1 MKLICSTAGQSN
13 SSLQNVAFVFMGCSN
28 PVWLKS
34 GPAFPVG
41 AP

>member
-13 SSLQNVAFVFMGCSN
+13 SSLQNVTFIFMGCLN
-28 PVWLKS
+28 PVWIKLS
-34 GPAFPVG
+34 PVFPVG